1 MPWGLIAA
9 YNYFNRS
16 KNRQERERTLNEA
29 QQSILEF
36 LKNSKTTN
44 LSEKDSQLLVS
55 NDIVQHGSEIDN
67 YLGPSFGNSP
77 DDYIEVLIYDTQ
89 DNLLESGVVESTDYF
104 YDEEE
109 GGIKIKTGTV
119 LRKMGY
125 DRGRFKVLYNFLRKV
140 AGSYETIVT
149 DASGN
154 VVNGDIDESEINKS
168 LFIKENKYIVH
179 QISDTRRELRLVP
192 QNIRDESYLRRF
204 YKLSS
209 KETKYQA
216 DETPISNIEFVGTAE
231 QKATSKQMKFVGVSG
246 MGNEGTFDQSMK
258 GGKIIIPNFF
268 VISKQPSR
276 VPMIVDDFNQD
287 FEITNGNELRC
298 SFRTVGIENG
308 TRTKNGVNEDGDLY
322 HGYYHQVFEG
332 LGINDV
338 IVNPM
343 TGEPITLEYGTGY
356 TKNAGEAFNLGI
368 HLTHLHG
375 SGANV
380 VTDKSSTS
388 GFSSQI
394 QNIYEVEDG
403 IFPQIHVSKA
413 GSTAT
418 FDLESTC
425 IFDTDSTVEYEWTI
439 FGWDMDGS
447 WANRQKLSRKY
458 DSSGNPISSDADIE
472 IVSVPGDSRYAEQA
486 TDGAGM
492 VAKKIISPGDVD
504 RTGYVEGTRPGCRLR
519 FSCWSAITHIGVQ
532 LKIKDNSRNQSR
544 TTALPAIYYVT

>member
-1 MPWGLIAA
+1 MPWGYVAA
-9 YNYFNRS
+9 YYLYNQS
-16 KNRQERERTLNEA
+16 KKRQQKTQLNEA
-29 QQSILEF
+29 QQSLLDF
-36 LKNSKTTN
+36 LNNSKTTN

-55 NDIVQHGSEIDN
+55 NDTIQHGTESDN
-67 YLGPSFGNSP
+67 YLGPPFGNSS

-149 DASGN
+149 DTSGN

-179 QISDTRRELRLVP
+179 QISDTRRELRLVT
-192 QNIRDESYLRRF
+192 QNIRDENYLRRF

-216 DETPISNIEFVGTAE
+216 DETPISNIEFAGTAE
-231 QKATSKQMKFVGVSG
+231 DKSTSKEIKFVGVSG

-268 VISKQPSR
+268 VIGKLPSR
-276 VPMIVDDFNQD
+276 VPAVNDDFSND
-287 FEITNGNELRC
+287 FEIINGTEMVC
-298 SFRTVGIENG
+298 SFRTVGVQNG
-308 TRTKNGVNEDGDLY
+308 TRQKNSLNEDGKLD
-322 HGYYHQVFEG
+322 HGVYHQYFEG
-332 LGINDV
+332 LGINDI

-343 TGEPITLEYGTGY
+343 TGEPITLEYGTGH

-368 HLTHLHG
+368 NLVHLHG
-375 SGANV
+375 NAERLVS
-380 VTDKSSTS
+380 DKSNT

-394 QNIYEVEDG
+394 QNIFEVQETF
-403 IFPQIHVSKA
+403 FPRMHVAKA
-413 GSTAT
+413 GDRVTI
-418 FDLESTC
+418 DLESTS
-425 IFDTDSTVEYEWTI
+425 IFETDSTVEYEWTI
-439 FGWDMDGS
+439 FGWDYDGPNWYQS
-447 WANRQKLSRKY
+447 QKLSRKFAP
-458 DSSGNPISSDADIE
+458 DGTPISSNADIFIE
-472 IVSVPGDSRYAEQA
+472 SVPGDSRYAEEA

-492 VAKKIISPGDVD
+492 VAKKIISPNDVD
-504 RTGYVEGTRPGCRLR
+504 RAGYAEGTRPGCRLR
-519 FSCWSAITHIGVQ
+519 FSCFSGKTHVGVQ

-544 TTALPAIYYVT
+544 STALPDIYYVR

>member
-1 MPWGLIAA
+1 MPWGYVAA
-9 YNYFNRS
+9 YYLYNQS
-16 KNRQERERTLNEA
+16 KKRQQKTQLNEA
-29 QQSILEF
+29 QQSLLDF
-36 LKNSKTTN
+36 LNNSKTTN

-55 NDIVQHGSEIDN
+55 NDTIQHGTESDN
-67 YLGPSFGNSP
+67 YLGPPFGNSS

-149 DASGN
+149 DTSGN

-168 LFIKENKYIVH
+168 LFLKENKYIVH
-179 QISDTRRELRLVP
+179 QISDTRRELRLVT
-192 QNIRDESYLRRF
+192 QNIRDENYLRRF

-231 QKATSKQMKFVGVSG
+231 DKSTSKEIKFVGVSG

-268 VISKQPSR
+268 VIGKLPSR
-276 VPMIVDDFNQD
+276 VPAVNDDFSND
-287 FEITNGNELRC
+287 FEIINGTEMVC
-298 SFRTVGIENG
+298 SFRTVGVQNG
-308 TRTKNGVNEDGDLY
+308 TRQKNSLNQDGDLS
-322 HGYYHQVFEG
+322 HGVYHQYFEG
-332 LGINDV
+332 LGINDI

-343 TGEPITLEYGTGY
+343 TGAPITSEYGKNN
-356 TKNAGEAFNLGI
+356 TKNSQEAFNLGI
-368 HLTHLHG
+368 NLVHLHG
-375 SGANV
+375 SAERLV
-380 VTDKSSTS
+380 SDKSNS

-394 QNIYEVEDG
+394 QNIFEVQETF
-403 IFPQIHVSKA
+403 FPRMHVSKA
-413 GSTAT
+413 GDRVTI
-418 FDLESTC
+418 DLESTS
-425 IFDTDSTVEYEWTI
+425 IFETDSTVEYEWTI
-439 FGWDMDGS
+439 FGWDKDGPNWYQS
-447 WANRQKLSRKY
+447 QKLSRKFTP
-458 DSSGNPISSDADIE
+458 DGTPISSNADIFIE
-472 IVSVPGDSRYAEQA
+472 SVPGDSRYAEEA

-492 VAKKIISPGDVD
+492 VAKKIISPNDVD
-504 RTGYVEGTRPGCRLR
+504 RAGYAEGTRPGCRLR
-519 FSCWSAITHIGVQ
+519 FSCFSGKTYVGVQ
-532 LKIKDNSRNQSR
+532 LKIKDNTRNQSR
-544 TTALPAIYYVT
+544 STALPNIYYVR

>member
-1 MPWGLIAA
+1 MPWGYVAA
-9 YNYFNRS
+9 YYLYNQS
-16 KNRQERERTLNEA
+16 KKRQQKTQLNEA
-29 QQSILEF
+29 QQSLLDF
-36 LKNSKTTN
+36 LNNSKTTN

-55 NDIVQHGSEIDN
+55 NDIVQHGTESDN
-67 YLGPSFGNSP
+67 YLGPPFGNSS

-149 DASGN
+149 DTSGN

-179 QISDTRRELRLVP
+179 QISDTRRELRLVT
-192 QNIRDESYLRRF
+192 QNIRDENYLRRF

-216 DETPISNIEFVGTAE
+216 DETPISNIEFAGTAE
-231 QKATSKQMKFVGVSG
+231 EKSTSKEIKFISTTG
-246 MGNEGTFDQSMK
+246 MSEGRFDQSMK

-268 VISKQPSR
+268 VIGKLPSR
-276 VPMIVDDFNQD
+276 VPAVNDDFSND
-287 FEITNGNELRC
+287 FEIINGTEMVC
-298 SFRTVGIENG
+298 SFRTVGVQNG
-308 TRTKNGVNEDGDLY
+308 TRQKNSLNEDGKLD
-322 HGYYHQVFEG
+322 HGVYHQYFEG
-332 LGINDV
+332 LGINDI

-343 TGEPITLEYGTGY
+343 TGEPITLEYGTGH

-368 HLTHLHG
+368 NLVHLHG
-375 SGANV
+375 NAERLVS
-380 VTDKSSTS
+380 DKSNT

-394 QNIYEVEDG
+394 QNIFEVQETF
-403 IFPQIHVSKA
+403 FPRMHVAKA
-413 GSTAT
+413 GDRVTI
-418 FDLESTC
+418 DLESTS
-425 IFDTDSTVEYEWTI
+425 IFETDSTVEYEWTI
-439 FGWDMDGS
+439 FGWDYDGPNWYQS
-447 WANRQKLSRKY
+447 QKLSRKFAP
-458 DSSGNPISSDADIE
+458 DGTPISSNADIFIE
-472 IVSVPGDSRYAEQA
+472 SVPGDSRYAEEA

-492 VAKKIISPGDVD
+492 VAKKIISPNDVD
-504 RTGYVEGTRPGCRLR
+504 RAGYAEGTRPGCRLR
-519 FSCWSAITHIGVQ
+519 FSCFSGKTHVGVQ

-544 TTALPAIYYVT
+544 STALPDIYYVR

>member
-1 MPWGLIAA
+1 MPWGYVAA
-9 YNYFNRS
+9 YYLYNRS
-16 KNRQERERTLNEA
+16 KKRQQKTQLNEA
-29 QQSILEF
+29 QQSLLDF
-36 LKNSKTTN
+36 LNNSKTTN

-55 NDIVQHGSEIDN
+55 NDTIQHGTESDN
-67 YLGPSFGNSP
+67 YLGPPFGNSP

-149 DASGN
+149 DTSGN

-168 LFIKENKYIVH
+168 LFLKENKYIVH
-179 QISDTRRELRLVP
+179 QISDTRRELRLVT
-192 QNIRDESYLRRF
+192 QNIRDENYLRRF

-231 QKATSKQMKFVGVSG
+231 DKSTSKEIKFVGVSG

-268 VISKQPSR
+268 VIGKLPSR
-276 VPMIVDDFNQD
+276 VPAVNDDFSND
-287 FEITNGNELRC
+287 FEIINGTEMVC
-298 SFRTVGIENG
+298 SFRTVGVQNG
-308 TRTKNGVNEDGDLY
+308 TRQKNSLNQDGDLS
-322 HGYYHQVFEG
+322 HGVYHQYFEG
-332 LGINDV
+332 LGINDI

-343 TGEPITLEYGTGY
+343 TGAPITSEYGKNN
-356 TKNAGEAFNLGI
+356 TKNSQEAFNLGI
-368 HLTHLHG
+368 NLVHLHG
-375 SGANV
+375 SAERLV
-380 VTDKSSTS
+380 SDKSNS

-394 QNIYEVEDG
+394 QNIFEVQETF
-403 IFPQIHVSKA
+403 FPRMHVSKA
-413 GSTAT
+413 GDRVTI
-418 FDLESTC
+418 DLESTS
-425 IFDTDSTVEYEWTI
+425 IFETDSTVEYEWTI
-439 FGWDMDGS
+439 FGWDKDGPNWYQS
-447 WANRQKLSRKY
+447 QKLSRKFTP
-458 DSSGNPISSDADIE
+458 DGTPISSNADIFIE
-472 IVSVPGDSRYAEQA
+472 SVPGDSRYAEEA

-492 VAKKIISPGDVD
+492 VAKKIISPNDVD
-504 RTGYVEGTRPGCRLR
+504 RAGYAEGTRPGCRLR
-519 FSCWSAITHIGVQ
+519 FSCFSGKTYVGVQ
-532 LKIKDNSRNQSR
+532 LKIKDNTRNQSR
-544 TTALPAIYYVT
+544 STALPNIYYVR

>member
-1 MPWGLIAA
+1 MPWGYVAA
-9 YNYFNRS
+9 YYLYNQS
-16 KNRQERERTLNEA
+16 KKRQQKTQLNEA
-29 QQSILEF
+29 QQSLLDF
-36 LKNSKTTN
+36 LNNSKTTN

-55 NDIVQHGSEIDN
+55 NDTVQHGTESDN
-67 YLGPSFGNSP
+67 YLGPPFGNSS

-149 DASGN
+149 DTSGN

-168 LFIKENKYIVH
+168 LFLKENKYIVH
-179 QISDTRRELRLVP
+179 QISDTRRELRLVT
-192 QNIRDESYLRRF
+192 QNIRDENYLRRF

-231 QKATSKQMKFVGVSG
+231 DKSTSKEIKFVGVSG

-268 VISKQPSR
+268 VIGKLPSR
-276 VPMIVDDFNQD
+276 VPAVNDDFSND
-287 FEITNGNELRC
+287 FEIINGTEMVC
-298 SFRTVGIENG
+298 SFRTVGVQNG
-308 TRTKNGVNEDGDLY
+308 TRQKNSLNQDGDLS
-322 HGYYHQVFEG
+322 HGVYHQYFEG
-332 LGINDV
+332 LGINDI

-343 TGEPITLEYGTGY
+343 TGAPITSEYGKNN
-356 TKNAGEAFNLGI
+356 TKNSQEAFNLGI
-368 HLTHLHG
+368 NLVHLHG
-375 SGANV
+375 SAERLV
-380 VTDKSSTS
+380 SDKSNS

-394 QNIYEVEDG
+394 QNIFEVQETF
-403 IFPQIHVSKA
+403 FPRMHVSKA
-413 GSTAT
+413 GDRVTI
-418 FDLESTC
+418 DLESTS
-425 IFDTDSTVEYEWTI
+425 IFETDSTVEYEWTI
-439 FGWDMDGS
+439 FGWDKDGPNWYQS
-447 WANRQKLSRKY
+447 QKLSRKFTP
-458 DSSGNPISSDADIE
+458 DGTPISSNADIFIE
-472 IVSVPGDSRYAEQA
+472 SVPGDSRYAEEA

-492 VAKKIISPGDVD
+492 VAKKIISPNDVD
-504 RTGYVEGTRPGCRLR
+504 RAGYAEGTRPGCRLR
-519 FSCWSAITHIGVQ
+519 FSCFSGKTYVGVQ
-532 LKIKDNSRNQSR
+532 LKIKDNTRNQSR
-544 TTALPAIYYVT
+544 STALPNIYYVR

>member
-1 MPWGLIAA
+1 MPWGYVAA
-9 YNYFNRS
+9 YYLYNRS
-16 KNRQERERTLNEA
+16 KKRQQKTQLNEA
-29 QQSILEF
+29 QQSLLDF
-36 LKNSKTTN
+36 LNNSKTTN
-44 LSEKDSQLLVS
+44 LSDKDAELLVS
-55 NDIVQHGSEIDN
+55 NDTVQHGTESDN
-67 YLGPSFGNSP
+67 YLGPPFGNSP

-119 LRKMGY
+119 LRRMGY

-149 DASGN
+149 DTSGN

-179 QISDTRRELRLVP
+179 QISDTRRELRLIT

-231 QKATSKQMKFVGVSG
+231 EKSTSKEIKFISTTG
-246 MGNEGTFDQSMK
+246 MSEGRFDQSMK

-268 VISKQPSR
+268 VVSKLPGR
-276 VPMIVDDFNQD
+276 VPAIVDDFNQE
-287 FEITNGNELRC
+287 FEITNGDEMRC

-308 TRTKNGVNEDGDLY
+308 TRTKNGANGDGELD
-322 HGYYHQVFEG
+322 HGVYHQFFEG
-332 LGINDV
+332 LGINDI

-343 TGEPITLEYGTGY
+343 TGEPITSEYGTNF
-356 TKNAGEAFNLGI
+356 TKNSLEAFNLGI
-368 HLTHLHG
+368 HLVHLHG
-375 SGANV
+375 SGASI
-380 VTDKSSTS
+380 VTDRTDS

-394 QNIYEVEDG
+394 QNIYEVEDS

-413 GSTAT
+413 GDTAT

-439 FGWDMDGS
+439 FGWDYDGS
-447 WANRQKLSRKY
+447 WANRQKLSRKF
-458 DSSGNPISSDADIE
+458 DSSGNPMPSDADISIE
-472 IVSVPGDSRYAEQA
+472 SVPGDPRYAEQA

-492 VAKKIISPGDVD
+492 VAKKEISPGDID
-504 RTGYVEGTRPGCRLR
+504 RTGYAEGTRPGCRLR
-519 FSCWSAITHIGVQ
+519 FSCWSGRTHIGVQ

-544 TTALPAIYYVT
+544 TTALPAIYYVN